1 MIRIN
6 LIGGA
11 ESRRV
16 SRVPRFLVVPPEQRA
31 ALLGVTVLMA
41 TAIGV
46 AGWWWSLDA
55 ERRALDAA
63 ITQQEAALVSLR
75 GAARLVEAA
84 DVRTTLLRERLA
96 FIDRLRA
103 TQRVPA
109 RLLDTVRMS
118 VHDDVWLVELKQQG
132 ASMHIDGRAVSVTA
146 VMDFVDRLQASNQF
160 QSPVDIVTTS
170 TEAIAASSIVRFVIR
185 GDLR

>member
-1 MIRIN
+1 MIRVN

-16 SRVPRFLVVPPEQRA
+16 SRVQRFFVVSPEQRA
-31 ALLGVTVLMA
+31 ALFGVTVLMA

-46 AGWWWSLDA
+46 AGWWWLLDA

-63 ITQQEAALVSLR
+63 ITQQEAALVQLR
-75 GAARLVEAA
+75 AAARLVEAA
-84 DVRTTLLRERLA
+84 DVRANVLRERLA
-96 FIDRLRA
+96 LIDRLRA

-109 RLLDTVRMS
+109 LLLETVRMS

-146 VMDFVDRLQASNQF
+146 VMDFVDRLHASNQF
-160 QSPVDIVTTS
+160 QSPVDIVTTN
-170 TEAIAASSIVRFVIR
+170 TETTAASSVVRFVLR